1 MCIFCKQFRQLLNPS
16 VRTRE
21 FMVNYQSANYSGIGV
36 RIDTLTEEE
45 HMCNKERNKI
55 ENNKANN
62 SEEKLKEEIEKIRP
76 ADEKSKEAARQRWK
90 MVAKPLFSLGKLEDA
105 VIKMAGIKRSAEY
118 TLEKKG
124 LVIMCADNGVVAEG
138 VTQTGQEVTAI
149 VADNF
154 TKCATSVCIMAETA
168 GVDLFPVDI
177 GMTTDVPSVTRKEE
191 KIAYGTKNMLKEPAM
206 TREEVCRAILTGI
219 RKAEE
224 LAEDGYDLLA
234 TGEMGIGN
242 TTTSSAVASVLL
254 GKEPEEMTGRGAG
267 LSSEGLRRKIDVIC
281 RAIDRHQPD
290 REDVP
295 DVLAK
300 VGGLD
305 LAGLT
310 GVFLGGAMYH
320 IPVLIDGF
328 ISSVAALCAVRICPE
343 CIDYMLASHCSGEP
357 AGHMILEELGLP
369 FLIDGNMSL
378 GEGSGAVAAVPLL
391 EMGLNVYRKMST
403 FDEIHVEQYEE
414 LR

>member
-1 MCIFCKQFRQLLNPS
+1 M
-16 VRTRE
+16 
-21 FMVNYQSANYSGIGV
+21 
-36 RIDTLTEEE
+36 
-45 HMCNKERNKI
+45 
-55 ENNKANN
+55 
-62 SEEKLKEEIEKIRP
+62 
-76 ADEKSKEAARQRWK
+76 
-90 MVAKPLFSLGKLEDA
+90 
-105 VIKMAGIKRSAEY
+105 
-118 TLEKKG
+118 
-124 LVIMCADNGVVAEG
+124 
-138 VTQTGQEVTAI
+138 
-149 VADNF
+149 
-154 TKCATSVCIMAETA
+154 
-168 GVDLFPVDI
+168 
-177 GMTTDVPSVTRKEE
+177 
-191 KIAYGTKNMLKEPAM
+191 
-206 TREEVCRAILTGI
+206 
-219 RKAEE
+219 
-224 LAEDGYDLLA
+224 
-234 TGEMGIGN
+234 
-242 TTTSSAVASVLL
+242 
-254 GKEPEEMTGRGAG
+254 
-267 LSSEGLRRKIDVIC
+267 IC
-281 RAIDRHQPD
+281 RVIDRHQPD